1 MSPLEELSLTDSVV
15 IKALKA
21 RAQERVKVD
30 YTRQST
36 HSELHNDVFPLDTI
50 VKYKLYKGS
59 RHTATV
65 WNEAVTSALYQESVN
80 RAFRLIAQKQRTEQE
95 LRLLIKTTK
104 RYNFTED
111 MINTAVK
118 RVDMLGYLNES
129 STAKAHVTRT
139 RARLKSSRKL
149 KQELHARG
157 VSNTAADEVLESHS
171 DLNAA
176 QEVAQ
181 KKAARLIKHDQPTAK
196 LRLYRYLVQ
205 QGFPY
210 DLSRQLADQHF
221 STSLTS

>member
-1 MSPLEELSLTDSVV
+1 MSLLAELSPDDSIV

-36 HSELHNDVFPLDTI
+36 HSELHNDIFPLDTI
-50 VKYKLYKGS
+50 IKYALFKGS
-59 RHTATV
+59 RHTATA
-65 WNEAVTSALYQESVN
+65 WNEAVISALYQESAN
-80 RAFRLIAQKQRTEQE
+80 RAFRLIAQKQRTKQE
-95 LRLLIKTTK
+95 LRFSIKNTK

-118 RVDMLGYLNES
+118 RVDTLGYLNES

-139 RARLKSSRKL
+139 SARLKSSRKL

-157 VSNTAADEVLESHS
+157 VSNTAANEVLESHS
-171 DLNAA
+171 DLTAA

-196 LRLYRYLVQ
+196 IRLYRYLVQ

-221 STSLTS
+221 STSLSS